1 MRMASTLMRVGRRPW
16 LSGSCGEAGSVSPQG
31 LPLVQRAR
39 GCPAFPPFRSR
50 VRFHVRAPAHGLVGE
65 PQLRAGKPPLAT
77 RSRLTPGITRR
88 ASDAAA
94 AKLTMKDLLPRGRV
108 HAVVRCRRRTS
119 AIFPLKTSAHR
130 SHIDETIM
138 AANKEPMTEAA
149 VDIGSGSL
157 GHSFNSLKSE
167 ESPES
172 HNLSSANTYSLA
184 KV

>member
-1 MRMASTLMRVGRRPW
+1 
-16 LSGSCGEAGSVSPQG
+16 
-31 LPLVQRAR
+31 
-39 GCPAFPPFRSR
+39 
-50 VRFHVRAPAHGLVGE
+50 
-65 PQLRAGKPPLAT
+65 
-77 RSRLTPGITRR
+77 
-88 ASDAAA
+88 
-94 AKLTMKDLLPRGRV
+94 MKDLLPRGRV

-149 VDIGSGSL
+149 VGIGSGSL

-167 ESPES
+167 ESPEI